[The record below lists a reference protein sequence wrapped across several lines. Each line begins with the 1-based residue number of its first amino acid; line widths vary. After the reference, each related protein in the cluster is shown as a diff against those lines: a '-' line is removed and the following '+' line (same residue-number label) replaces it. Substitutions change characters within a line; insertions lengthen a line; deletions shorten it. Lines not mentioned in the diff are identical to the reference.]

1 MNDLISRDQVIDTD
15 YGPYRLCYGIHE
27 INEEGW
33 RYYGVSIFQ
42 YYNTGEKKNLFD
54 HAVIKAFSENLEE
67 AQAFFDTLFLEK
79 VFPVHLLSIADDWQ
93 YTQIPGGDYDQT

>member
-1 MNDLISRDQVIDTD
+1 MKGLMTRDQVIDTE
-15 YGPYRLCYGIHE
+15 YGSYRLRYGMHE

-42 YYNTGEKKNLFD
+42 YYNTGEKKGVFD
-54 HAVIKAFSENLEE
+54 QAVVKGFSEDRMET
-67 AQAFFDTLFLEK
+67 QAFFETLFLEK

-93 YTQIPGGDYDQT
+93 YVIQGDSWRRL

>member
-42 YYNTGEKKNLFD
+42 YYNTGKEKRLFD
-54 HAVIKAFSENLEE
+54 QAVVKAFSENFKE
-67 AQAFFDTLFLEK
+67 AQVFFETLFLEK
-79 VFPVHLLSIADDWQ
+79 VFPVHLYSIADDWQ
-93 YTQIPGGDYDQT
+93 YVMNP